1 MVTNFHVGLT
11 LLFILNRFPKPKL
24 VSHID
29 NGDNLC
35 IVKTFR
41 NRLMVKQWAS
51 GGKSVIRHQECGASI
66 LCWPDYFIREEAKY
80 GWVNKRLWLHL
91 SNTSLP

>member
-24 VSHID
+24 VSHTN

-41 NRLMVKQWAS
+41 INCLVEQSQS
-51 GGKSVIRHQECGASI
+51 GGKSVIRQDGNGISLYI
-66 LCWPDYFIREEAKY
+66 WPDYFIREEA
-80 GWVNKRLWLHL
+80 
-91 SNTSLP
+91 SNIG